1 MPSSKAGL
9 PEGPDKATHT
19 SNMHTTAVLGL
30 IDPSEL
36 QITLTHEHILV
47 EGLKNHRKP
56 NYTSED
62 LTNLE
67 FKLENLGK
75 IRYYP

>member
-1 MPSSKAGL
+1 M
-9 PEGPDKATHT
+9 
-19 SNMHTTAVLGL
+19 
-30 IDPSEL
+30 DPSEL
-36 QITLTHEHILV
+36 QITYTHEHILV
-47 EGLKNHRKP
+47 QTFNYQKKP

-75 IRYYP
+75 MRYYP